1 MALLTTGTPSGP
13 WRSSVH
19 SRVSTCRVLLQHHK
33 RSNKHAPS
41 AEMGSACS
49 EGFPVH
55 TTRPLGHC
63 GQLLQ
68 LRQQLQFYHRAQ
80 KVPAGVQVVRYNCHP
95 RPISAARMQMELVC
109 SECFPCRTTRAFR
122 RVLDCC
128 SSGSSSTPSAY
139 LRAFNASQASSHP
152 RPISSARRQ
161 PPVAA
166 AVPATLHNWVIFKG
180 DTKHMQLYYMA
191 VPLPTH
197 ACLTPGPS
205 RQPGCSLLLQ
215 LMQPRSSSSSSCS
228 CHSAPHNAGVPHGSS
243 KIATQIPS
251 HPSPISSARM
261 QQPDAA
267 RAAAAAATPHQTV

>member
-1 MALLTTGTPSGP
+1 MCSYVGHPYPVGSKSVPTSLPQFSTRVAGATTMALLTTGTPSGP

-63 GQLLQ
+63 EQLLQ

-139 LRAFNASQASSHP
+139 LREFNASQASSHP

-166 AVPATLHNWVIFKG
+166 AVPATLHKLG
-180 DTKHMQLYYMA
+180 DLQRGHKAHAA
-191 VPLPTH
+191 VL
-197 ACLTPGPS
+197 
-205 RQPGCSLLLQ
+205 
-215 LMQPRSSSSSSCS
+215 
-228 CHSAPHNAGVPHGSS
+228 HGSTS
-243 KIATQIPS
+243 AHPCLS
-251 HPSPISSARM
+251 HPRPISPARM
-261 QQPDAA
+261 QPPVAA
-267 RAAAAAATPHQTV
+267 HAAVQQQQQQLPPCTTQCRCATW